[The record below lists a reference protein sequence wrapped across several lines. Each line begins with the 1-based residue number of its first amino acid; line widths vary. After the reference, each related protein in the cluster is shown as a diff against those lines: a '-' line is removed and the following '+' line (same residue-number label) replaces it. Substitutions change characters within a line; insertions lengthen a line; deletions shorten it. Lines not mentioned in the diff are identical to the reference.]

1 MNNQGILVVVSG
13 FSGAG
18 KGTVMK
24 RLLDKYDQ
32 YALSVS
38 VTTRAP
44 REGEKDGR
52 EYFFR
57 TEEEFE
63 QLIREDA
70 LIEYARY
77 VDHYYGTPGAYVE
90 KMLAQGRDVILEIEI
105 QGATKIK
112 KRIPQALLIF
122 VAPPSMEE
130 LERRIRGRGT
140 ETQEQIASRLERA
153 GEEAEGMDAYDY
165 LLINDDLEECVEELH
180 HIICSEHARTMRNT
194 CMVET
199 LQQDARALKERMDRG
214 GEPPA
219 GTSV

>member
-1 MNNQGILVVVSG
+1 MKGMNKQGILTVVSG

-24 RLLDKYDQ
+24 RLLEKYQQ

-38 VTTRAP
+38 VTTRSP
-44 REGEKDGR
+44 REGEKEGR

-57 TEEEFE
+57 TREEFE
-63 QLIREDA
+63 RLIAEDA
-70 LIEYARY
+70 LLEYARY
-77 VDHYYGTPGAYVE
+77 VDNYYGTPGAYVE
-90 KMLAQGRDVILEIEI
+90 SMLSRGRDVILEIEI
-105 QGATKIK
+105 QGAMKIK
-112 KRIPQALLIF
+112 KRIPETLLIF

-140 ETQEQIASRLERA
+140 ETPEQILSRLRRA

-180 HIICSEHARTMRNT
+180 HIICSEHARTVRNT
-194 CMVET
+194 AQVKALME
-199 LQQDARALKERMDRG
+199 DAGALSRRVN
-214 GEPPA
+214 
-219 GTSV
+219 SL